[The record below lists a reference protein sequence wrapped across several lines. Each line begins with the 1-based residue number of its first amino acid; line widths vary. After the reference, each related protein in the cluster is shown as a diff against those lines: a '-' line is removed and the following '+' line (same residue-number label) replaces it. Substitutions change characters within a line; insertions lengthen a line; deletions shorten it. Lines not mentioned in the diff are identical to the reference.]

1 MSQARQI
8 FLHSLITGIMLL
20 SLILANPGFAYAVE
34 SSAGVF
40 SFAAPAVT
48 PNTTG
53 GIVLPAS
60 TSAGTGSTSTGGSTS
75 GIVLPGGSGSG
86 STVIPNS
93 VPAGT
98 CSVSQLKPS
107 EVKGILDLTHE
118 GFNGKTISDKK
129 IGDSNDSN
137 KNGVKDLG
145 DMSAIGKD
153 ISGKQAV
160 KVDLPTIAA
169 PANRFAFFDG
179 SRITGPFGIGLIL
192 DDTLRVGRCDYPAQE
207 QALCKINGSGLQV
220 RTSGVGFTSDIT
232 NAFNSLKNTGKN
244 LAENA
249 LSPDDYNKMRGNY
262 LDINSN
268 DFTTGSFGTGA
279 QLKNSIL
286 TQQYNARNATTC
298 NNSSCVIST
307 YSAFDKYFNS
317 WLTTDMVVSNIG
329 PTLLH
334 KGYKLFT
341 KGAKSFGDG
350 SLAGPW
356 NQVMKAKRMVSP
368 SEIFGKQR
376 YAKYNAL
383 IKEEGFGKIF
393 EPLTI
398 QGKLF
403 SSGAAGEIDKLVAK
417 DSPIWKLDSEQR
429 KKFFEAVEHLRAYS
443 IANSEAMSA
452 AEAAFKAQS
461 DAASLIA
468 NPAARALAEKN
479 AKISWGQDVSRVFN
493 DWDDTVFL
501 DSPAWLAKN
510 EDLLSLGGYA
520 MKRNGPP
527 GAWPDG
533 QGYIDVS
540 TSGSFNFK
548 EALKKF
554 RDEGGWSGWANSTDA
569 KSFAANADG
578 SLKLYKISEE
588 GTAIAQN
595 VGLQDLKFHLSKS
608 GSGTYSVK
616 LPDGRLIP
624 LNDASIDMIAGNP
637 ALPGH
642 VTIFKSTYVEAT
654 PLTPED
660 FANRVTHSRITGRP
674 NTAVRNM
681 DDLHNALLQN
691 DFAPRRFTSAL
702 DEQFAKEGDM
712 IKKYYKD
719 PTVGIYK
726 GTILPVFYWNAKR
739 GFGQEQFSAFML
751 PDTWTTL
758 TVSQG
763 TDKIYKDSYID
774 FYANEGSDQGDMF
787 KRAFNSLAFVWTKA
801 LDLAAETNTFL
812 KDGISKVSG
821 GFFEG
826 SATRDI
832 VGDLAF
838 YSHNES
844 CAGCTGNINFKN
856 NYFTLNGFNSG
867 IAMQAFLLEAKTPEE
882 KAKEGS
888 LIVSYTHHSN
898 LNGKSTQIEG
908 GSIDI
913 AKARISGETCDQK
926 LRKMGLGWAGS
937 GAGGVLA
944 LAENL
949 GYVVGFGPGLVASLV
964 QQMYFGRELQDCV
977 DDVEGYYTHFYAP
990 PAKDASKNKTKEML
1004 SNENVTGALS
1014 DMSTKLDEFVKET
1027 QANQK
1032 TTTAKTPTN
1041 PVEKSMDSL
1050 STQFKDF
1057 AEKAKQTN
1065 ILQATVELLP
1075 PSSGTLSGKDVFYIW
1090 FKETL
1095 MPSGYRSTGKMIIS
1109 DGNNSVEANFAE
1121 GTLKVNGKEV
1131 IGKDSADH
1139 TRLLTQDNRIP
1150 AEVVPMTL
1158 NRIAAPMN
1166 EGTVFEMNSY
1176 GEVKILN
1183 SDVLNCFQKAVRDQT
1198 GITYSGS
1205 EVTQVMGNLQAIST
1219 DMYGSVFARDTKI
1232 FLEGTAARMQGSSYS
1247 KFIINGFWNTKLV
1260 DGNGSLDSGKFVGMN
1275 FANGT
1280 IVLKP
1285 ETNELV
1291 IWIRQ
1296 HKDAIL
1302 TSKDVKDLKATPTTV
1317 KDPATDCDTPAID
1330 LEAVPF
1336 ANDELGAQKVGNF
1349 NTSMN
1354 HLGPFTQFTTDK
1366 RIYEFYSKR
1375 DGNNG
1380 DCKNYFRVRDKD
1392 TGKIL
1397 TDQEIV
1403 GPITQ
1408 DADGTIKFRTAD
1420 GKQQSLKFD
1429 AENGVPKVS
1438 YNGGAPETLL
1448 SAQGPKGSFWYDPNT
1463 GQWYPENG
1471 LQIPLNQAFK
1481 DNGAWFEPDKN
1492 GNVVGTPENKMT
1504 FNIGQGKD
1512 SSFNLPSMPETAAGI
1527 AVFMMLFLLV
1537 AFMTTQ
1543 GRYKRKRKDLL

>member
-1 MSQARQI
+1 MNSTKRVL
-8 FLHSLITGIMLL
+8 LHSFITGVMLL
-20 SLILANPGFAYAVE
+20 TLILANPGFAYAVE
-34 SSAGVF
+34 SNSNQAY
-40 SFAAPAVT
+40 FADTAP
-48 PNTTG
+48 G
-53 GIVLPAS
+53 
-60 TSAGTGSTSTGGSTS
+60 TS
-75 GIVLPGGSGSG
+75 GIILPSDPNAGSNNSTNAGTLTNPNTSG
-86 STVIPNS
+86 VILPNGNTNSTIPVIPNS

-98 CSVSQLKPS
+98 CLVSQLSS
-107 EVKGILDLTHE
+107 EDAKGILNLTHD

-129 IGDSNDSN
+129 VGDTNDSN
-137 KNGVKDLG
+137 KSGVKDLG

-153 ISGKQAV
+153 ISGKEAV
-160 KVDLPTIAA
+160 KVDLPSIAA

-179 SRITGPFGIGLIL
+179 TRMIGPFGIGLIL
-192 DDTLRVGRCDYPAQE
+192 DDTLRVGKCDYAAQD
-207 QALCKINGSGLQV
+207 QALCKVNGAGLEV

-244 LAENA
+244 LAENT
-249 LSPDDYNKMRGNY
+249 LSPADYNTMQGNY
-262 LDINSN
+262 LDLNGN

-286 TQQYNARNATTC
+286 TQQYTARNATTC

-317 WLTTDMVVSNIG
+317 WLTTDMVVFNIG

-356 NQVMKAKRMVSP
+356 NQIMKAKRVVTP
-368 SEIFGKQR
+368 SEIYSKQR
-376 YAKYNAL
+376 IMRYNAL
-383 IKEEGFGKIF
+383 IKEEGFGKLF

-398 QGKLF
+398 GNKLF
-403 SSGAAGEIDKLVAK
+403 SSGAGGEIDKLVLK
-417 DSPIWKLDSEQR
+417 DSPIWKLGTEQR
-429 KKFFEAVEHLRAYS
+429 KKFFEAVEHLRGYT
-443 IANSEAMSA
+443 IANTEAMNATKA
-452 AEAAFKAQS
+452 AYEAQL
-461 DAASLIA
+461 AANALIA
-468 NPAARALAEKN
+468 DPAAKALADKT
-479 AKISWGQDVSRVFN
+479 AKVSWGQDVARVFN
-493 DWDDTVFL
+493 DWDDTTFL

-510 EDLLSLGGYA
+510 EDLLSLGGFA
-520 MKRNGPP
+520 MKRNGPA

-548 EALKKF
+548 NALVNF
-554 RDEGGWSGWANSTDA
+554 RDTGGWANWANSADA
-569 KSFAANADG
+569 KTFAANADG

-595 VGLQDLKFHLSKS
+595 VGLQDLKFHLSNS
-608 GSGTYSVK
+608 GAGTYSVK
-616 LPDGRLIP
+616 FPDGRLRP
-624 LNDASIDMIAGNP
+624 LNQASIDAIAGDP
-637 ALPGH
+637 TLPGH
-642 VTIFKSTYVEAT
+642 VTIFKSSYVEAT

-660 FANRVTHSRITGRP
+660 FANRVTNDRIIKRP
-674 NTAVRNM
+674 ATAVRNM
-681 DDLHNALLQN
+681 DDFHNALLQN
-691 DFAPRRFTSAL
+691 DYAPRRFTSAL

-726 GTILPVFYWNAKR
+726 GTILPVFYWNAKK

-763 TDKIYKDSYID
+763 TDKIYKDSFID

-787 KRAFNSLAFVWTKA
+787 KRAFNSLAFVWTQGIK
-801 LDLAAETNTFL
+801 LAAETNTFL
-812 KDGISKVSG
+812 KDGLSKVSG
-821 GFFEG
+821 GFLEG
-826 SATRDI
+826 SATRDT

-844 CAGCTGNINFKN
+844 CAGCNGNLSFKN
-856 NYFTLNGFNSG
+856 NYFSLQGFNSG
-867 IAMQAFLLEAKTPEE
+867 VAMQAFLLEAKTPEE

-888 LIVSYTHHSN
+888 LLVSYTHHSN
-898 LNGKSTQIEG
+898 LAGKSSDIEG
-908 GSIDI
+908 GVIDI
-913 AKARISGETCDQK
+913 AKARINGETCDQK
-926 LRKMGLGWAGS
+926 LRKMGLGWAGT

-944 LAENL
+944 LAENI
-949 GYVVGFGPGLVASLV
+949 GYIVGFGPGLIASLF
-964 QQMYFGRELQDCV
+964 QQMYYGRELQDCV

-990 PAKDASKNKTKEML
+990 PAKDATKSKEML

-1014 DMSTKLDEFVKET
+1014 DMTSSLDQFVKEQ
-1027 QANQK
+1027 QAGQK
-1032 TTTAKTPTN
+1032 TTVATAPKN
-1041 PVEKSMDSL
+1041 PVEKSLDSL

-1075 PSSGTLSGKDVFYIW
+1075 PSSGTLTGKDVFYIW
-1090 FKETL
+1090 FKDTL
-1095 MPSGYRSTGKMIIS
+1095 MPSGYRTSGKMVIG
-1109 DGNNSVEANFAE
+1109 DGNTTIEANFSD
-1121 GTLKVNGKEV
+1121 GTLKVNGKQIV
-1131 IGKDSADH
+1131 GPASADNV
-1139 TRLLTQDNRIP
+1139 RLITQENRIP
-1150 AEVVPMTL
+1150 AEIIPMTL
-1158 NRIAAPMN
+1158 NRVAAPN
-1166 EGTVFEMNSY
+1166 SEGTVFEMNSY

-1183 SDVLNCFQKAVRDQT
+1183 ADVLNCFQKAVRDQT

-1205 EVTQVMGNLQAIST
+1205 ELTQVMGNLQAIST
-1219 DMYGSVFARDTKI
+1219 ENYGSVFARDSKI
-1232 FLEGTAARMQGSSYS
+1232 FLEGTSERMQGSSTS
-1247 KFIINGFWNTKLV
+1247 KFIINGFWNTKLA
-1260 DGNGSLDSGKFVGMN
+1260 DGNSSLDAGKFIGMN

-1285 ETNELV
+1285 QTNELI

-1302 TSKDVKDLKATPTTV
+1302 TSKDVKNLIATPTTV
-1317 KDPATDCDTPAID
+1317 KDPGTDCDTPAID

-1349 NTSMN
+1349 NTSMD

-1366 RIYEFYSKR
+1366 RIYEFYAKR
-1375 DGNNG
+1375 DGNSG
-1380 DCKNYFRVRDKD
+1380 ECKNYFRVRDKA

-1397 TDQEIV
+1397 TDQEII

-1408 DADGTIKFRTAD
+1408 ASDGTIKFTTAD
-1420 GKQQSLKFD
+1420 GKQQTLKFD

-1438 YNGGAPETLL
+1438 YNGGVPETLL

-1492 GNVVGTPENKMT
+1492 GNVTGTPENKMT

-1512 SSFNLPSMPETAAGI
+1512 SAFNLPSMPETAAGI
-1527 AVFMMLFLLV
+1527 AVFIMLFLLV
-1537 AFMTTQ
+1537 SFMTTQ
-1543 GRYKRKRKDLL
+1543 GRKRKE